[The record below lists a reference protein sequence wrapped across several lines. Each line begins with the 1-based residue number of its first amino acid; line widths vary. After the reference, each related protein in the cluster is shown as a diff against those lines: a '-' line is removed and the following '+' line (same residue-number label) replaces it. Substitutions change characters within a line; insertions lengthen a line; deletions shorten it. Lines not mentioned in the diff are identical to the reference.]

1 MRDFIGA
8 IMLIV
13 LSVLLFDGCGKQQQA
28 VELPPPVVTVTQAI
42 LKKIQD
48 WDEYTGRLAPM
59 GTVDVRPRVSGYI
72 TEVKFVD
79 GDLVKKGQPLFIIDP
94 RPYQADYDRA
104 RAEVAK
110 ADAALTLAG
119 ADFER
124 ARQLRDK
131 GVTAAG
137 DFDQRSATYQQ
148 ATGAAQSARAAL
160 EAAKLN
166 LEFCTVTSPID
177 GRASL
182 ANVTVGNLVS
192 ADGKDPLTTIVSTN
206 PIYAYADVDERSL
219 LRYVRYY
226 QSKEAGPEDAD
237 EVKVPIQLALQDES
251 DFSHTGYID
260 FIDNRVDPSTG
271 TIRLRGVFDSENGLL
286 GPGLFVR
293 VRIPSGV
300 PYEAVLVPQ
309 RSVGSDQGQKYVVLV
324 QQDNTAEIR
333 PVELGTI
340 SDGMQVIK
348 SGVKAGDTVVVDG
361 LLKVRPGQKVDPKPI
376 SKAEAPAETE
386 PAAAK

>member
-1 MRDFIGA
+1 M
-8 IMLIV
+8 
-13 LSVLLFDGCGKQQQA
+13 
-28 VELPPPVVTVTQAI
+28 
-42 LKKIQD
+42 
-48 WDEYTGRLAPM
+48 
-59 GTVDVRPRVSGYI
+59 
-72 TEVKFVD
+72 
-79 GDLVKKGQPLFIIDP
+79 
-94 RPYQADYDRA
+94 
-104 RAEVAK
+104 
-110 ADAALTLAG
+110 
-119 ADFER
+119 
-124 ARQLRDK
+124 
-131 GVTAAG
+131 
-137 DFDQRSATYQQ
+137 
-148 ATGAAQSARAAL
+148 
-160 EAAKLN
+160 
-166 LEFCTVTSPID
+166 
-177 GRASL
+177 
-182 ANVTVGNLVS
+182 
-192 ADGKDPLTTIVSTN
+192 
-206 PIYAYADVDERSL
+206 
-219 LRYVRYY
+219 
-226 QSKEAGPEDAD
+226 
-237 EVKVPIQLALQDES
+237 KVPIQLALQDES

-386 PAAAK
+386 PAARKITCEHQPVLH